1 MRLIPFLLCASI
13 TCISS
18 GFSDFNMFKHMNWL
32 KKGFW
37 TGPNLE
43 KTKNTPYFTV
53 KDETIFAVKDTSRV
67 SMDIKDVEFMSND
80 NIRFK
85 MHNFKVHSAP
95 MSLSIIDYR
104 IFRFV
109 QLLTQHGL
117 VFEIPPLNNGN
128 LTVQWSI
135 SDNKKTLQ
143 QGNIVLSNQDFD
155 EEIFFRCD

>member
-1 MRLIPFLLCASI
+1 MRWIPFLLCASI

-18 GFSDFNMFKHMNWL
+18 GFSDFNLFKNMNWL
-32 KKGFW
+32 KKGLW
-37 TGPNLE
+37 TGPNQH
-43 KTKNTPYFTV
+43 KTKTTPYFTI
-53 KDETIFAVKDTSRV
+53 KNETIFAIQDTSRV
-67 SMDIKDVEFMSND
+67 SMDIKDVEFTSD

-95 MSLSIIDYR
+95 KSFSIIDYR
-104 IFRFV
+104 VFRFI

-135 SDNKKTLQ
+135 SDDKKTYR

-155 EEIFFRCD
+155 DEI